1 MAGFGLGK
9 GGVIKDSSF
18 VYIEWEGKDSPKHN
32 AAIKDLIEDLDEEH
46 FLDTGTME
54 DSLPYLTFLQ
64 AEVLFRALRIL
75 LLLRSL
81 WRITKA
87 ASPLLKMNP
96 VSALF

>member
-54 DSLPYLTFLQ
+54 DGVFVACSMEHYDRDRKS
-64 AEVLFRALRIL
+64 V
-75 LLLRSL
+75 
-81 WRITKA
+81 
-87 ASPLLKMNP
+87 
-96 VSALF
+96 V